1 MEFIHSRLRAIRP
14 VLPWLALLILFV
26 FSHQPLQAQ
35 QTRVTG
41 KVLSSKDQS
50 PLAGVSIRASG
61 TAHGTTTNK
70 DGSFTIS
77 TPGTATLYFSMQG
90 YLPKEMAAGDGNL
103 GTILLDQDLK
113 SLDSVVVVG
122 YGTQKKVNLTGAVAT
137 VDMTEK
143 EGQPIT
149 NVSNALHGVPGLFVN
164 LGNSQP
170 GVDRSTIRI
179 RGIGTLNDND
189 PLVLVDGIEYS
200 MDELNPED
208 IASISVLKDA
218 SAAIYGSRAANGVIL
233 VTTKSG
239 HGNARVNYSYY
250 NGIQQSTFLPDAIWD
265 PIAYMKLKNQA
276 ELNEGKQAVDYS
288 DAEIAEYQAGL
299 KTDPFTYPSSNW
311 FDIALKNGR
320 IQKHDLSVSG
330 GGDKYQYRFS
340 LGYLDRDGIMIGP
353 NNREK
358 KYSIGINTSVNI
370 SKRLKAGF
378 TLDGYYRQYTQPF
391 YNSFWNYLTRALPIL
406 TDTLPDGRYGNSWL
420 RTPGRNNWENPRML
434 ANTGYG
440 NKTVQRF
447 VSSLYADYKLPFDIT
462 YQIKFGV
469 DKYDGLLEEFTP
481 QVQTFNPKTLAPI
494 NWNSPATAPRA
505 QNTDYNDLNLHFFNT
520 LSWQHSFAAAHHVAL
535 MLGSSYDRF
544 GSGSFAGAMTGYL
557 DATLTALD
565 AGTIRYNTSGNSTA
579 DVLESYFGRLN
590 YDYNGKYLLEA
601 TFRYDGSSRFALGN
615 RWGFF
620 PSVSAGWRID
630 KENFFK
636 WNDLFSLV
644 KLRGSVGQM
653 GNQAVPLYSYENSIA
668 LGQNYS
674 FGKTLVSGAAA
685 TAYSDPNISW
695 ETTTAYNAGLD
706 VELLKGSLSF
716 TGDLYKKRTTG
727 ILRTVNIPAQIG
739 GLAGPQ
745 ENIGTMDNTGFELTA
760 KYNNHIGAFGYGV
773 SGSFSYNK
781 NKVVDIDGQI
791 LYNYQSNISTITQAG
806 YPIDSYYLL
815 DATGFFQSDAEVAS
829 SAFQSTSTK
838 AGYIKYRDV
847 NKDGIINGDDRVV
860 VPSSTVIPKY
870 TYGFGVNFS
879 YKGITLDAFFQGVAG
894 IKVYPTANLA
904 FPFNNGADATWEWAT
919 DSWTPDR
926 PNARLPIVTE
936 STGNQDNF
944 QSSTFWMRDGSYLR
958 LKNIQLAYE
967 LPDKWLSR
975 VKINRLSVFVN
986 AENWI
991 TFSKYKDFDPETI
1004 VNVNSLYHYPMLK
1017 TITGGVKVTF

>member
-1 MEFIHSRLRAIRP
+1 MEFMHSRLRTVRP
-14 VLPWLALLILFV
+14 VLPWLAFLILFV

-35 QTRVTG
+35 QTHVTG
-41 KVLSSKDQS
+41 KVLSSKDQT

-61 TAHGTTTNK
+61 TARGTTSNR

-77 TPGTATLYFSMQG
+77 TPAAATLYFSMQG
-90 YLPKEMAAGDGNL
+90 YLPKEMAVGDGNL
-103 GTILLDQDLK
+103 GAILLDQDLK

-137 VDMTEK
+137 VDMSEK

-233 VTTKSG
+233 VTTKTGKGKS
-239 HGNARVNYSYY
+239 HVNYGYY

-265 PIAYMKLKNQA
+265 PIAYMKLKDQA

-288 DAEIAEYQAGL
+288 DADIAEYQAGL
-299 KTDPFTYPSSNW
+299 KSDPFTYPSSNW

-330 GGDKYQYRFS
+330 SGDKYQYRFS

-353 NNREK
+353 NNHEK
-358 KYSIGINTSVNI
+358 KYSLGVNTSVNI
-370 SKRLKAGF
+370 SKRLKIGF

-391 YNSFWNYLTRALPIL
+391 YNSFWSYLSRTLPIL

-420 RTPGRNNWENPRML
+420 RTPGRNNWENPRMI
-434 ANTGYG
+434 AYTGYG
-440 NKTVQRF
+440 KKTVQRF

-481 QVQTFNPKTLAPI
+481 QVQTFNPKTLDPI

-505 QNTDYNDLNLHFFNT
+505 QNTDYGDLNIHFYNT
-520 LSWQHSFAAAHHVAL
+520 LNWQHSFAAAHHVAL

-544 GSGSFAGAMTGYL
+544 SSGSFAAAMTGYL

-565 AGTIRYNTSGNSTA
+565 AGTVRYATSGNSTA

-590 YDYNGKYLLEA
+590 YDFNGKYLLEA
-601 TFRYDGSSRFALGN
+601 TFREDGSSRFAPGN

-630 KENFFK
+630 KENFFT
-636 WNDLFSLV
+636 WNNLFSLV
-644 KLRGSVGQM
+644 KLRASVGQM
-653 GNQAVPLYSYENSIA
+653 GNQAVPLYSYENSIV

-685 TAYSDPNISW
+685 TAYSDPNITW
-695 ETTTAYNAGLD
+695 ETTTSYNAGLD
-706 VELLKGSLSF
+706 LELLKGSLSF
-716 TGDLYKKRTTG
+716 TADVYKKRTTG
-727 ILRTVNIPAQIG
+727 ILRAVSIPAQIG
-739 GLAGPQ
+739 GLTGPQ
-745 ENIGTMDNTGFELTA
+745 ENIGTMDNTGVELTA

-773 SGSFSYNK
+773 SGSFSYNR
-781 NKVVDIDGQI
+781 NRVVDIDGQI

-815 DATGFFQSDAEVAS
+815 DAVGIFQSDAEVAN

-838 AGYIKYRDV
+838 AGYLKYRDV
-847 NKDGIINGDDRVV
+847 NKDGIINGDDRIAIS
-860 VPSSTVIPKY
+860 SSTVIPKY
-870 TYGFGVNFS
+870 TYGFGLNFS
-879 YKGITLDAFFQGVAG
+879 YKGIALDAFFQGVAG
-894 IKVYPTANLA
+894 IKIYPTANLA
-904 FPFNNGADATWEWAT
+904 FPFNNGANATWEWAH
-919 DSWTPDR
+919 DSWTPDHTD
-926 PNARLPIVTE
+926 ARLPIVTE
-936 STGNQDNF
+936 STGNTDNF

-958 LKNIQLAYE
+958 MKDIQLSYQ

-975 VKINRLSVFVN
+975 VKINRLAVFVN
-986 AENWI
+986 AENWV
-991 TFSKYKDFDPETI
+991 TFSKYKDFDPESI
-1004 VNVNSLYHYPMLK
+1004 VNANSLYHYPMLK
-1017 TITGGVKVTF
+1017 TLTGGVKVTF

>member
-1 MEFIHSRLRAIRP
+1 MEFIHSRLRTVRP
-14 VLPWLALLILFV
+14 VLPWLAFLILFV

-35 QTRVTG
+35 QTHVTG

-61 TAHGTTTNK
+61 TPRGTTTNK

-77 TPGTATLYFSMQG
+77 APAAATLYFSMQG
-90 YLPKEMAAGDGNL
+90 YLPKEMIAGDGDL
-103 GTILLDQDLK
+103 GMILLDQDLK

-137 VDMTEK
+137 IDMSEK

-164 LGNSQP
+164 QSNSQP
-170 GVDRSTIRI
+170 GVDRYTIRI

-233 VTTKSG
+233 VTTKTGKGKS
-239 HGNARVNYSYY
+239 HVNYGYY

-288 DAEIAEYQAGL
+288 DADIAEYQEGM
-299 KTDPFTYPSSNW
+299 KTDHIVYPSSNW

-330 GGDKYQYRFS
+330 SGDKYQYRFS

-353 NNREK
+353 NNHEK
-358 KYSIGINTSVNI
+358 KYSIGINTSVDI
-370 SKRLKAGF
+370 SKRLKVGF

-391 YNSFWNYLTRALPIL
+391 YNSFWNYLTRTLPIL
-406 TDTLPDGRYGNSWL
+406 TDTLADGRYGNSWL
-420 RTPGRNNWENPRML
+420 RTPGRNNWENPRMI
-434 ANTGYG
+434 AYTGYG
-440 NKTVQRF
+440 KKTVQRF
-447 VSSLYADYKLPFDIT
+447 VSSLFADYKLPFDIT
-462 YQIKFGV
+462 YNIKFGV
-469 DKYDGLLEEFTP
+469 DKYDGILEEFTP
-481 QVQTFNPKTLAPI
+481 QVQTFNPKTFAAI

-505 QNTDYNDLNLHFFNT
+505 QNTDYNDLNIHFFNT
-520 LSWQHSFAAAHHVAL
+520 LNWQHSFAASHHVAL
-535 MLGSSYDRF
+535 MLGSSYDNF
-544 GSGSFAGAMTGYL
+544 GSGSFAAAMTGYL

-565 AGTIRYNTSGNSTA
+565 AGTVRYATSGNSTK

-620 PSVSAGWRID
+620 PSVSAGWRVD

-636 WNDLFSLV
+636 WNDLFSLL
-644 KLRGSVGQM
+644 KLRGSVGQL
-653 GNQAVPLYSYENSIA
+653 GNQAVPLYSYENSIV

-674 FGKTLVSGAAA
+674 FNGTLVSGAAA

-695 ETTTAYNAGLD
+695 ETTTTYDAGLD
-706 VELLKGSLSF
+706 MELLKGSLSL
-716 TGDLYKKRTTG
+716 TADLYKKRTTG
-727 ILRTVNIPAQIG
+727 ILRTVNIPDQIG

-745 ENIGTMDNTGFELTA
+745 ENIGTMDNTGIELTA

-791 LYNYQSNISTITQAG
+791 LYSYQSNISTITQAG

-815 DATGFFQSDAEVAS
+815 DAVGIFQSDAEVAN

-838 AGYIKYRDV
+838 AGYLKYRDV
-847 NKDGIINGDDRVV
+847 NKDGIINGDDRVIE
-860 VPSSTVIPKY
+860 PSSTVIPKY
-870 TYGFGVNFS
+870 TYGFGVNFN
-879 YKGITLDAFFQGVAG
+879 YKGISLDAFFQGVAG
-894 IKVYPTANLA
+894 IKVYPTANMA
-904 FPFNNGADATWEWAT
+904 FPFNNGADATWEWAK

-936 STGNQDNF
+936 STAGQDNF
-944 QSSTFWMRDGSYLR
+944 QNSNFWMRDGSYLR
-958 LKNIQLAYE
+958 LKNIQLGYQ

-975 VKINRLSVFVN
+975 VKISKLAVFIN
-986 AENWI
+986 AENWV
-991 TFSKYKDFDPETI
+991 TFSKYKDFDPESI
-1004 VNVNSLYHYPMLK
+1004 VNANSLYHYPMLK